1 EIAPRILERGRHVME
16 PRQVYQRLVQPNLR
30 AVVVE
35 ELRDVELYDED
46 EPNQPREET
55 KSNAARARAGPGDY
69 PQHRMTH
76 ARRLDLEQFQAM
88 QRLPLAFREC
98 VLGDRAGLH
107 RLQQCRA

>member
-1 EIAPRILERGRHVME
+1 MAELFQPPHHLRESPAKEHDSRRQQEIAPRILERGRHVME

-76 ARRLDLEQFQAM
+76 ARRLDLEQFQA
-88 QRLPLAFREC
+88 
-98 VLGDRAGLH
+98 
-107 RLQQCRA
+107 